1 MGIQTAVAAL
11 ARLLDAY
18 ESGDRS
24 VRHVGATTTGAGEGA
39 LAVELEVPVP
49 LCRDRGPGVVET
61 PVRAALSDDG
71 SIAVEFPTEGITGFP
86 SISDADVT
94 TSPQS
99 ARVRDGE
106 VLLTVEAIITPTDDA
121 HQTRTA
127 DGGTGSETDNR
138 RERGAARAGVGDGGD
153 RHGTERN
160 GGSVAS
166 TGPGSDGHPDTP
178 SRVEA
183 ARNEAVPPY
192 EDIEYLRAIYERFD
206 TFSEMREAIE
216 MDVSTE
222 TVRRYMIDA
231 GIHDPA
237 SYQTAVGSAAGSPSG
252 RDTDD
257 SNPVEP
263 SSAGETDDPACTIP
277 DEQLVTDGIGLP
289 EDLALE
295 DVLDAVVE
303 SSTVYEV
310 TRTLQL
316 DQRRTREILEQLD
329 LLDLVM
335 HRVSDDRCRD
345 LTYEEVAE
353 RLRRSAA
360 SP

>member
-1 MGIQTAVAAL
+1 MGVQIAVAVL

-18 ESGDRS
+18 ESGERS
-24 VRHVGATTTGAGEGA
+24 VRHVGATTTGGGGGT
-39 LAVELEVPVP
+39 LAVELEVLVP
-49 LCRDRGPGVVET
+49 LCRDGDPGVAET
-61 PVRAALSDDG
+61 PVGVELSDDG
-71 SIAVEFPTEGITGFP
+71 SIVVEFPAEGITEFP
-86 SISDADVT
+86 SIPGADVT

-99 ARVRDGE
+99 ARVCDGE
-106 VLLTVEAIITPTDDA
+106 VLLTVEATITPNGDVG
-121 HQTRTA
+121 QPGTA
-127 DGGTGSETDNR
+127 QGGTGSEANNQL
-138 RERGAARAGVGDGGD
+138 ERVAARTEGGDGGD
-153 RHGTERN
+153 RHGMERD
-160 GGSVAS
+160 GESVAS
-166 TGPGSDGHPDTP
+166 ASPGSERHPDTH
-178 SRVEA
+178 SRIEA
-183 ARNEAVPPY
+183 ARDEAVPPY
-192 EDIEYLRAIYERFD
+192 EDTEYLRAIYERFD

-231 GIHDPA
+231 GIHDPT
-237 SYQTAVGSAAGSPSG
+237 SYETAVCSAAGSPSG

-257 SNPVEP
+257 GNPIEP
-263 SSAGETDDPACTIP
+263 SSAGETDDPVGTIP

-289 EDLALE
+289 DDLALE
-295 DVLDAVVE
+295 AVLDAVVE

-335 HRVSDDRCRD
+335 HRMSDDRCRD

-360 SP
+360 SA